1 MNYYKKYIL
10 SALAGLIF
18 SLPLHADMRN
28 FYHKVDITSGNVY
41 TFVLSNL
48 FTAYGNYLCSDVMF
62 DDSFQYTV
70 MNGQTLYGKKISVKP
85 QNLLGFKARDLFND
99 FSPGLKL
106 GYKSDSF
113 GSVNWGIF
121 ASAHYSINQFRVN
134 LSGTDEYSDERYT
147 YFKPGAGIYLMFGSI
162 EQKLRVQL
170 EIGAKYN
177 FPLTYHGTITDISN
191 PLNAGITSYYSLKF
205 GGAYDFS
212 GGIFV
217 SVNHFDIFKHT
228 VVDSF
233 KSWSLGATF
242 IITPKRSSR
251 IYGNYL

>member
-1 MNYYKKYIL
+1 MNHFKRYTIL
-10 SALAGLIF
+10 AALGLTCVVP
-18 SLPLHADMRN
+18 SRADMRN

-48 FTAYGNYLCSDVMF
+48 FTAYGNYLCHDILF

-70 MNGQTLYGKKISVKP
+70 MNGRTLSGEKISTKP
-85 QNLLGFKARDLFND
+85 QNLMGFKARDLFND
-99 FSPGLKL
+99 ISTGIKL

-113 GSVNWGIF
+113 SSVNWGIF
-121 ASAHYSINQFRVN
+121 AGTHYSINQFGAQ
-134 LSGTDEYSDERYT
+134 LPGMDGYSNERYT
-147 YFKPGAGIYLMFGSI
+147 YFKPGAGFYLMFGSI
-162 EQKLRVQL
+162 EQRLRVQV
-170 EIGAKYN
+170 EMGARYN
-177 FPLTYHGTITDISN
+177 IPLKYHGNITDLPE
-191 PLNAGITSYYSLKF
+191 PLNSGISSYYSLKF

-228 VVDSF
+228 VAERF
-233 KSWSLGATF
+233 RCWSAGVTF

-251 IYGNYL
+251 IYETDF